1 MSPEDQNRFL
11 SRYSAS
17 FTERLGQFAQEL
29 SVSDCFAIPALR
41 PATLATM
48 QINVGK
54 LCNQACTHCHVEASP
69 TRTEHMT
76 HATADRC
83 LEIVDQVKEIKTV
96 DITGG
101 APEMHH
107 SFRHLVV
114 QARRL
119 NRHVIDRCNL
129 TILELPG
136 YEYLYDFLS
145 EHEVEIIAS
154 MPYFA
159 ESHTRKQRGLGVFEK
174 SIKALQNLNRIGYG
188 DRLPLNLV
196 YNPVGAFLAGSQSEL
211 ERDFKKHLGEKYG
224 ITFNSLFCINNFP
237 IGRFLKALIEGGKFE
252 AYMERL
258 ISAYNPDTVPG
269 LMCRHHISIGWDG
282 SVYDCDFNQMLDLPA
297 QPVSHIDHFD
307 YNRFIN
313 RKISVGNHCFA
324 CTAGAGSSCGGEIA
338 N

>member
-1 MSPEDQNRFL
+1 MSPEDQNRIL
-11 SRYSAS
+11 SRYSTSFVKQLRQLAPAS
-17 FTERLGQFAQEL
+17 EL
-29 SVSDCFAIPALR
+29 FDPSASPALK
-41 PATLATM
+41 PASLATM
-48 QINVGK
+48 QINVGR

-69 TRTEHMT
+69 TRTEQMT
-76 HATADRC
+76 RATADRC
-83 LEIVDQVKEIKTV
+83 LEVLDQVKEIKTV

-101 APEMHH
+101 APEMHRN
-107 SFRHLVV
+107 FKYLVEES
-114 QARRL
+114 RRM

-136 YEYLYDFLS
+136 YEYLYEFLAG
-145 EHEVEIIAS
+145 HEIEIIAS

-174 SIKALQNLNRIGYG
+174 SIKALQNLNQIGYG
-188 DRLPLNLV
+188 DRLTLNLV
-196 YNPVGAFLAGSQSEL
+196 YNPVGAFLAGSQTEL

-224 ITFNSLFCINNFP
+224 IKFNSLFCINNFP
-237 IGRFLKALIEGGKFE
+237 IGRFLKALVDGNKFE

-258 ISAYNPDTVPG
+258 VAAYNPETVPG

-282 SVYDCDFNQMLDLPA
+282 SVYDCDFNQMLDLSA

-307 YNRFIN
+307 YDRFIS
-313 RKISVGNHCFA
+313 RKIQVGNHCFA